1 MISVNNVRLQFGGR
15 VLFEDVNLKFEDG
28 NCYGIIG
35 ANGTG
40 KSTFLKLITKQIEP
54 SSGDIV
60 IDKGKRLSVL
70 QQDQKAWDD
79 YSVISTVMHGYERLV
94 EIMREKEE
102 LYSKVDFTDADGIR
116 AGELENEFMEI
127 GGWEAESE
135 AQNLLNELGIGEE
148 FFDCLMKDLDPKLKV
163 KVLLAKALFKN
174 PDILI
179 LDEPTN
185 NLDAKTVNWLENF
198 LIDFENL
205 VIVVS
210 HNRYFLNK
218 ICTHICDIDFGKIE
232 MFVGNYDFWYETS
245 QLLARQAKEQNKK
258 SEQRAKELKE
268 FIARFAA
275 NASKSKQATSRKK
288 ELEKLEFVDIKPSAR
303 KYPYVDFKPNR
314 EVGNEILTVKNLS
327 KNGFFENLSF
337 TVHKDDK
344 IAFICKN
351 ANVVTMLFKILM
363 GEDSA
368 DGGSFEWGSTVTAN
382 YMPENND
389 AFFKDCGLSLVDWL
403 AQFSQEKDQTFL
415 RSWLGRM
422 LFSGEEAKK
431 KANCI
436 SGGEKVR
443 CMLARAM
450 LSGANVLIFDEP
462 TNHLDLE
469 SITSLN
475 KGMINYKSPILF
487 TSQDHELLQTVA
499 NRIIEISGTIVY
511 DKETTYNNYLG
522 LN

>member
-1 MISVNNVRLQFGGR
+1 MVNVNNVRVQFGGR
-15 VLFEDVNLKFEDG
+15 ILFEDVNLKFEDG

-35 ANGTG
+35 ANGSG
-40 KSTFLKLITKQIEP
+40 KSTFLKLFTKQLEP
-54 SSGDIV
+54 SSGDVV
-60 IDKGKRLSVL
+60 IEKGKRLSVL

-79 YSVISTVMHGYERLV
+79 YTVISTVMHGYDRLMQ
-94 EIMREKEE
+94 IMKEKDE
-102 LYSKVDFTDADGIR
+102 LYAKADFTEADGIR
-116 AGELENEFMEI
+116 AGELDNEFAEI

-135 AQNLLNELGIGEE
+135 AQNLLNEIGIHEE
-148 FFDCLMKDLDPKLKV
+148 FFDVYMRDLDPKLKV

-185 NLDAKTVNWLENF
+185 NLDVKTVNWLENF
-198 LIDFENL
+198 LLDFENC

-218 ICTHICDIDFGKIE
+218 ICTHICDIDYGKIE

-245 QLLARQAKEQNKK
+245 QLLQRQAKEQNKK
-258 SEQRAKELKE
+258 AEQRAKELQE
-268 FIARFAA
+268 FISRFAA

-288 ELEKLEFVDIKPSAR
+288 EHEKLTFVDIKPSLR
-303 KYPYVDFKPNR
+303 KYPYVDFKPSR
-314 EVGNEILTVKNLS
+314 EIGNEVLRVTNLT
-327 KNGFFENLSF
+327 KNGLFENISF
-337 TVHKDDK
+337 TVNKGDK
-344 IAFICKN
+344 IAFICSN
-351 ANVVTMLFKILM
+351 ANVVTSLFKILM

-368 DGGSFEWGSTVTAN
+368 DGGDFEWGATVN
-382 YMPENND
+382 PCHVPENND
-389 AFFKDCGLSLVDWL
+389 AYFKDCGLSLVDWL
-403 AQFSQEKDQTFL
+403 AQYSEDKDQTFI

-422 LFSGEEAKK
+422 LFSGEESLK

-436 SGGEKVR
+436 SGGERVR
-443 CMLARAM
+443 CMLARTM
-450 LSGANVLIFDEP
+450 LSGANFLIFDEP

-499 NRIIEISGTIVY
+499 NRIIEIDKVKVY
-511 DKETTYNNYLG
+511 DKQTTYNAYLG
-522 LN
+522 LD

>member
-1 MISVNNVRLQFGGR
+1 MINVNNVRLQFGGR

-60 IDKGKRLSVL
+60 IDRGKRLSVL

-94 EIMREKEE
+94 QIMKEKEE
-102 LYSKVDFTDADGIR
+102 LYSKEDFTDADGIR

-148 FFDCLMKDLDPKLKV
+148 FFEVLMKDLDPKLKV

-198 LIDFENL
+198 LIEFENL

-303 KYPYVDFKPNR
+303 KYPYVDFKPTR
-314 EVGNEILTVKNLS
+314 EVGNEILTVKNLT
-327 KNGFFENLSF
+327 KNGFFENVSF
-337 TVHKDDK
+337 TLRKDDK

-368 DGGSFEWGSTVTAN
+368 DGGTFEWGSTVTAN

-403 AQFSQEKDQTFL
+403 AQYSQEKDQTFL

-475 KGMINYKSPILF
+475 KGMINYKSPIMF

-499 NRIIEISGTIVY
+499 NRIIEINKTIIY
-511 DKETTYNNYLG
+511 DRETTYNNYLG